1 MQFLWLIPLLLSMPL
16 TLHAQSAPAGA
27 ITTEQAVQESI
38 EKNLSLLA
46 ERYNLNIAEARII
59 TAKLRPN
66 PVFSFGADYQ
76 DWLGAGFTPIK
87 GIGPAE
93 VNFRTD
99 FILEAPGKRQS
110 RIEVAKGNHEVARLQ
125 LLNTTRLLILDVQS
139 ACVDVLSAKDNLA
152 LAQKNLKVFNELVSV
167 NTDRVRAGDLAQVEL
182 VRSRVAALQYHNAVI
197 QAESRLR
204 IARRRVQT
212 LLGRKTETLTV
223 DVAGELRRDGTP
235 LGVEEVRRQ
244 ALNLRPD
251 LQAMTRDQARSL
263 AEIRSQQAQGKV
275 DYTIGTQVHRQYGDG
290 LNRAG
295 NSLGVFFSM
304 PLPLFNRN
312 QGEIARSRQEQQQIL
327 SRIQALQADIVQ
339 NLDSAY
345 QQYQTAQQLLENIE
359 KNMLQQA
366 SAVRETTEYS
376 YRRGEASLI
385 ELLDAQRAFNDTM
398 QGYNDARAEYA
409 RSLYLMDSIA
419 GKGVNP

>member
-125 LLNTTRLLILDVQS
+125 LLNTTRLLVLDVQS

-167 NTDRVRAGDLAQVEL
+167 NTDRVRAGELAQVEL
-182 VRSRVAALQYHNAVI
+182 VRSRVAALQYHNAVM

-204 IARRRVQT
+204 IARHRVQT

-251 LQAMTRDQARSL
+251 LQAMMRDQARSL

-275 DYTIGTQVHRQYGDG
+275 DYTIGTQVHRQYGHG
-290 LNRAG
+290 LNSAG

-398 QGYNDARAEYA
+398 QSYNDARAEYA
-409 RSLYLMDSIA
+409 RSLYLMDSIY